1 MDQEFEKRF
10 TKMEKLLED
19 HLPNLYAFID
29 ELRQSHKEHE
39 RRFAQ
44 NEEMIR
50 LQVEMN
56 EHVLR
61 LLDKHEDRMNAAGI

>member
-10 TKMEKLLED
+10 AKIEKLLGD

-29 ELRQSHKEHE
+29 ELRQSHREHE

-44 NEEMIR
+44 NEEMIK

-56 EHVLR
+56 EQVLK
-61 LLDKHEDRMNAAGI
+61 LLDRHEDRLNAAGI